1 MNFTKEKSK
10 ANFNY
15 QYDNIFNQENF
26 IDSKSKEEK
35 EKDNHLKKKRGRRT
49 TKKVGREHNRYHADN
64 IIKKIKAK
72 LFDYCLK
79 FINKMIN
86 KNDEGSIKLL
96 KIDYKKYIDQLER
109 KKKLDL
115 FKLPLKDLFSLDISG
130 KYSTRNKDYNKV
142 LINRI
147 LEQKIEVE
155 DFDTI
160 IFLFKIVTFNDW
172 IEIFTYKK
180 DILSLINEYNAQNVN
195 YNKIQDNLIGVN
207 HLLNEILKKEDFQN
221 DDKYYILF
229 LLYIFNFQRW
239 FYIKRRRILKK
250 KEE

>member
-1 MNFTKEKSK
+1 VKNMNFTKEKSK

-109 KKKLDL
+109 KKNLDL

-130 KYSTRNKDYNKV
+130 KYSTRNKDYNKS
-142 LINRI
+142 
-147 LEQKIEVE
+147 K
-155 DFDTI
+155 FF
-160 IFLFKIVTFNDW
+160 FLSN
-172 IEIFTYKK
+172 
-180 DILSLINEYNAQNVN
+180 
-195 YNKIQDNLIGVN
+195 
-207 HLLNEILKKEDFQN
+207 
-221 DDKYYILF
+221 
-229 LLYIFNFQRW
+229 
-239 FYIKRRRILKK
+239 
-250 KEE
+250 